1 VSTSGWTCI
10 ASAPRSPS
18 WMRPAPPA
26 QPRPP
31 PRSGQADPGPWHLAA
46 RHAGGVR
53 GGLRLGLAGGVAGG
67 AELEPQLVQ
76 PSRCKAIAAARLKN
90 DQVAAATLAL
100 LLGADL
106 LPEAWITPQPVG
118 DLRALLRHRAALV
131 RLSTRAS
138 TGSTPCSLTVGSPRT
153 GSCGPVLGGRG
164 WPASSCRRSHARS
177 SRTAAGCWMPGH
189 PDRPA
194 GAPDGR
200 AGQARPRVQALM
212 VLSGVGRLTA
222 MTLVAEIGDIDRFPT
237 ARKLCAWPG

>member
-1 VSTSGWTCI
+1 MSVDVGMDVHRQRS
-10 ASAPRSPS
+10 RSPS
-18 WMRPAPPA
+18 WMRPAPQRNRDLPHDPA
-26 QPRPP
+26 KLILVLGTLPP
-31 PRSGQADPGPWHLAA
+31 GTPVALEAA
-46 RHAGGVR
+46 YGWGWLVE
-53 GGLRLGLAGGVAGG
+53 LREEL
-67 AELEPQLVQ
+67 ELEPELVQ

-90 DQVAAATLAL
+90 DQVAAATLAP

-138 TGSTPCSLTVGSPRT
+138 IGSTSCSLTVGSPRT

-164 WPASSCRRSHARS
+164 WSASSCRRSHARS

-200 AGQARPRVQALM
+200 AGQARPRVRRSWSCPAW
-212 VLSGVGRLTA
+212 VG
-222 MTLVAEIGDIDRFPT
+222 
-237 ARKLCAWPG
+237 

>member
-18 WMRPAPPA
+18 WMRPAPP
-26 QPRPP
+26 RPP
-31 PRSGQADPGPWHLAA
+31 PRSGQADPGPWHLLPGTPVAFEAA
-46 RHAGGVR
+46 YGWGWLVE
-53 GGLRLGLAGGVAGG
+53 LREEL
-67 AELEPQLVQ
+67 ELEPQLVQ

-90 DQVAAATLAL
+90 DQVAAATLAP

-153 GSCGPVLGGRG
+153 GSWGPVLGGRG
-164 WPASSCRRSHARS
+164 WPASSYRRSHARS

-200 AGQARPRVQALM
+200 AGQARPRVRRSWSCPAW
-212 VLSGVGRLTA
+212 VG
-222 MTLVAEIGDIDRFPT
+222 
-237 ARKLCAWPG
+237 